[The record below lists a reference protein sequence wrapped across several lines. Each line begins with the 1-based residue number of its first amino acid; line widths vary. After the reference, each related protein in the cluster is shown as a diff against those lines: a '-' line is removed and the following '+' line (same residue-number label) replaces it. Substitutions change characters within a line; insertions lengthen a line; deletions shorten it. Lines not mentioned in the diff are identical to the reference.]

1 MHQSRTLSRQEFLK
15 LGGIGLASA
24 AVLGSAGCGG
34 GDQQSGKTSIG
45 WQAIPSYSL
54 QATDQ
59 QRVDYIESQISEWE
73 GSNDQFT
80 INPLVTSADVTAAM
94 ARLLEQASQG
104 RAPDIAQVDSY
115 IFPRF
120 YEFAQPIDEYVD
132 SGLVDDYFPFARQLI
147 QGPDGAIKGLQFTTD
162 VRVLYYRKDLI
173 STPPASWDEL
183 ISTGQNLKQ
192 EENLTPFLFPA
203 GRDEATVTTSLWP
216 HFWAQGGELT
226 DEEGN
231 PVFAEGQNREKMLAS
246 LQFIREC
253 VSTGITPKRVTS
265 YAQETDLNGDVA
277 SGNTAM
283 FLGGNWQVG
292 LLKEIMG
299 AEQFTSRWAVAPIPS
314 RSGSEHAT
322 TAGGWMWGI
331 FSEDQQKQQAGV
343 DFLVSAYVGDEGMAG
358 WTNVGGYLPP
368 RENVFDVPAYEGN
381 EYTDTF
387 REHLDQYAR
396 NRPPAE
402 TYQEISTAMQ
412 VAVTQVV
419 SGEASPE
426 QALQTAAQ
434 SVSG

>member
-1 MHQSRTLSRQEFLK
+1 
-15 LGGIGLASA
+15 
-24 AVLGSAGCGG
+24 
-34 GDQQSGKTSIG
+34 
-45 WQAIPSYSL
+45 
-54 QATDQ
+54 
-59 QRVDYIESQISEWE
+59 
-73 GSNDQFT
+73 
-80 INPLVTSADVTAAM
+80 M

-132 SGLVDDYFPFARQLI
+132 SGLVDDYFPFAQQLI
-147 QGPDGAIKGLQFTTD
+147 KGPDGTIKGLQFTTD

-183 ISTGQNLKQ
+183 ISTGQSLKQ

-216 HFWAQGGELT
+216 HFWAQGGDLT
-226 DEEGN
+226 DDQGN
-231 PVFAEGQNREKMLAS
+231 PVFAEGQNREKMLSS
-246 LQFIREC
+246 LQFIGES
-253 VSTGITPKRVTS
+253 VNTGITPKRVTS

-314 RSGSEHAT
+314 RSGTEHAT
-322 TAGGWMWGI
+322 TAGGWMWGV

-368 RENVFDVPAYEGN
+368 RENVFDVSAYEGN

-387 REHLDQYAR
+387 RDHLNQYAR

>member
-1 MHQSRTLSRQEFLK
+1 MLRKRTLSRQEFLK
-15 LGGIGLASA
+15 LGGAGLASA
-24 AVLGSAGCGG
+24 ALLGSAGCGG
-34 GDQQSGKTSIG
+34 ADQQSGQSSIG

-59 QRVDYIESQISEWE
+59 QRVDYIENQISNWE
-73 GSNDQFT
+73 NSNDQFT

-132 SGLVDDYFPFARQLI
+132 SGLIDDYFPFVQQLI
-147 QGPDGAIKGLQFTTD
+147 KGPDGALKGLQFTTD

-173 STPPASWDEL
+173 SSPPASWDEL
-183 ISTGQNLKQ
+183 ISMGQSLKQ
-192 EENLTPFLFPA
+192 EDNLTPFLFPA

-226 DEEGN
+226 DDQGN
-231 PVFAEGQNREKMLAS
+231 PVFAEGQNREKMLSS
-246 LQFIREC
+246 LQFISET
-253 VSTGITPKRVTS
+253 VNTGITPKRVTS

-299 AEQFTSRWAVAPIPS
+299 AEQFTSQWDVAPIPS

-322 TAGGWMWGI
+322 TAGGWMWGV
-331 FSEDQQKQQAGV
+331 FSENQQKQKSGV

-368 RENVFDVPAYEGN
+368 RENVFDVSAYEGN

-402 TYQEISTAMQ
+402 VYQEISTAMQ

-419 SGEASPE
+419 SGETSPE